1 MSTSSNNSNTS
12 SGTITL
18 ILTALW
24 RKTRR
29 KDAKESSPPIGG
41 EDNDRSTAAASNQ
54 HNSTINSQNLLPYLR
69 PEYAVFTRAVSES
82 NIAELIRQP
91 AGVDRNEWIASNTV
105 SFFNHV
111 NLLYGAMSDYCT
123 QSTCPVMTGPQ
134 NSQYYW
140 YDERS
145 KKIKCSAPQYMDYA
159 MMYIQRQLNDET
171 IFPTRLD
178 QSFPISFD
186 VHVRKIVRY
195 LFHCVAHLY
204 SSHYRDCVSIH
215 LHPHLNSLFLHFLT
229 FLFTFHINGS
239 NSSTTVDSVN
249 NLTTTSNQLLQQD
262 NNKNDLKSDIDTL
275 DMLYQLLAHQWKGIY
290 QQKLEENINKT
301 PITPQSQSIKPQSL
315 RKNPTTSSSNF
326 LYEQQQ
332 PQTHHTTLS
341 LPRSTSRSGDSLSNA
356 NSNVTLVSHE

>member
-1 MSTSSNNSNTS
+1 
-12 SGTITL
+12 
-18 ILTALW
+18 
-24 RKTRR
+24 KTRR

-41 EDNDRSTAAASNQ
+41 DDSDGSTASASN
-54 HNSTINSQNLLPYLR
+54 HNSSTNSQHLLPYLR
-69 PEYAVFTRAVSES
+69 PEDAIFTRAVSES
-82 NIAELIRQP
+82 NITELIRQP
-91 AGVDRNEWIASNTV
+91 AGVDKNEWIASNIV

-123 QSTCPVMTGPQ
+123 QSICPTMTGPQ

-140 YDERS
+140 YDERGR
-145 KKIKCSAPQYMDYA
+145 KVKCSAPEYIDYA

-178 QSFPISFD
+178 QLFPISFD

-204 SSHYRDCVSIH
+204 SSHYRDCISIH

-229 FLFTFHINGS
+229 FLFTFHINGTS
-239 NSSTTVDSVN
+239 SSTTVDNVN
-249 NLTTTSNQLLQQD
+249 NLIVTTTTQLSPQD

-275 DMLYQLLAHQWKGIY
+275 DMLYQLLAQRWKGIY
-290 QQKLEENINKT
+290 QEKLKDNIDKT
-301 PITPQSQSIKPQSL
+301 KITSQSQSQHQSR
-315 RKNPTTSSSNF
+315 RKTPTTSSNF

-332 PQTHHTTLS
+332 LQTQHTSSLS
-341 LPRSTSRSGDSLSNA
+341 RTSSRNDTSLSNA
-356 NSNVTLVSHE
+356 NSNVTLISHE